1 MDYRALL
8 EAQIRRLEDLE
19 GVQDQTMRCGV
30 INVMHGRN
38 KAVLKGDMTVTEC
51 RRGKDRPAMRPEG
64 AYVTD
69 WKPTKA
75 EDSDYR
81 CIKCGSDEVEYREW
95 ESTDGA
101 FEDFHYRCKVCG
113 REWWAE
119 GADA

>member
-1 MDYRALL
+1 
-8 EAQIRRLEDLE
+8 
-19 GVQDQTMRCGV
+19 MRT
-30 INVMHGRN
+30 
-38 KAVLKGDMTVTEC
+38 D
-51 RRGKDRPAMRPEG
+51 G

-101 FEDFHYRCKVCG
+101 FEDFHYRCKACG